1 MRVLLISNSGRPF
14 LAHCMGHVRDFLGAA
29 TRLAFISAANLHNE
43 VAYYE
48 RVREAL
54 EPPPP
59 AGLGVEVLHLRWK
72 REPVAVLARAD
83 ALFVGGGN
91 TYALL
96 KRLREAKLLGPIRAR
111 VRGGLPYLGA
121 SAGSNVAGL
130 NILTTNDWNVV
141 GLAEFDALGLVP
153 FNVNPHFLGVDPAM
167 TPGSETREDRIRE
180 FHTVWPQP
188 VLGIEE
194 GTLVRV
200 EDETAAVL
208 GARGVKVFVRGAEPR
223 WLRAGDRL
231 DLGALRA

>member
-1 MRVLLISNSGRPF
+1 MP
-14 LAHCMGHVRDFLGAA
+14 HVRDFLGEAR
-29 TRLAFISAANLHNE
+29 RLAFVSAANLGDE

-54 EPPPP
+54 EPAPP
-59 AGLGVEVLHLRWK
+59 AGLGMEVLHLRWK
-72 REPVAVLARAD
+72 REPLAVLAHAD

-96 KRLREAKLLGPIRAR
+96 KRLREGKLLEPIRER
-111 VRGGLPYLGA
+111 VRGGMPYLGA

-153 FNVNPHFLGVDPAM
+153 FNVNPHFREVDPAM
-167 TPGSETREDRIRE
+167 APGSETREERIRE
-180 FHTVWPQP
+180 FHTVWPHP

-200 EDETAAVL
+200 EEETATVL
-208 GARGVKVFVRGAEPR
+208 GAGGVKVFVRGAEPR
-223 WLRAGDRL
+223 WLRAGDRV
-231 DLGALRA
+231 ARTSWSRPAKTI